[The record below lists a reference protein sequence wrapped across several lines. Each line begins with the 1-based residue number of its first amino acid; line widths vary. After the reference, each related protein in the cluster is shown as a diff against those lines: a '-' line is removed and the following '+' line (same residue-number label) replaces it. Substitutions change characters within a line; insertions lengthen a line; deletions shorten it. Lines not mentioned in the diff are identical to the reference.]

1 MVTVLADGPT
11 ELYRQLPSTVGRPHA
26 AIPLPLSP
34 LAQRFRRK
42 TFEMQILNCRSA
54 ATLLVV
60 RKHAETISTAPMNP
74 ILDLLPLLP
83 HGRAAWALPRT
94 IASLQSEIKLS
105 MIHVWASSTFKDKHL

>member
-34 LAQRFRRK
+34 LARRFRRK

-74 ILDLLPLLP
+74 ILDLLPLLYTP
-83 HGRAAWALPRT
+83 WESCLGPAPDHSFPAVR
-94 IASLQSEIKLS
+94 
-105 MIHVWASSTFKDKHL
+105 DKIIDDSCLGVVYI

>member
-60 RKHAETISTAPMNP
+60 RKHAETISTASMVLVLWPAFVAERE
-74 ILDLLPLLP
+74 
-83 HGRAAWALPRT
+83 RAG
-94 IASLQSEIKLS
+94 EI
-105 MIHVWASSTFKDKHL
+105 IREIERERQRERERERERER